1 MCRSLTGEGNFNW
14 RFLFP
19 FGYLKAEEKLV
30 YKKRLSLF
38 DLEETEIKVPP
49 KLTIQVWD
57 ADLIMSDDFLGE
69 TSLDIHAALRH
80 WQYKKIPDLPV
91 MLQVGSRWT

>member
-1 MCRSLTGEGNFNW
+1 MLFVDVDLCRSLTGEGNFNW

-69 TSLDIHAALRH
+69 SWRTTSLNIYAYCTVALT
-80 WQYKKIPDLPV
+80 V
-91 MLQVGSRWT
+91 